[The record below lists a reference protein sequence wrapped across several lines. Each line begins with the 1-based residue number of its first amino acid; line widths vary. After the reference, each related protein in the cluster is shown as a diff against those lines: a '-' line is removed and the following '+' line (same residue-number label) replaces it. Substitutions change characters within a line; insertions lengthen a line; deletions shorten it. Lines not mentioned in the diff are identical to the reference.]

1 MGRSWEL
8 ISGKNDWT
16 MVDSV
21 ESPSHYNRGKIE
33 CIKYI
38 EDCMCEQSYKDVC
51 RANILK
57 YASRAGHKD
66 NELEDVMK
74 IIKYAKFWIAKIESN
89 K

>member
-1 MGRSWEL
+1 
-8 ISGKNDWT
+8 
-16 MVDSV
+16 MVDSVEYRDNV

-33 CIKYI
+33 CIEYI

-74 IIKYAKFWIAKIESN
+74 IIKYAKFWIAKIES
-89 K
+89 KK

>member
-1 MGRSWEL
+1 
-8 ISGKNDWT
+8 
-16 MVDSV
+16 
-21 ESPSHYNRGKIE
+21 
-33 CIKYI
+33 
-38 EDCMCEQSYKDVC
+38 MCEQSYKDVC